1 MFTHILIPTDFSPA
15 TWKAVEMALN
25 LSDHYNC
32 EISILHIY
40 PATLQS
46 SDGRGGKDLIPK
58 LKNVE
63 EHMIKLSDDLKADR
77 KTKINNL
84 VVSGNIEKQL
94 MKFANQHAYD
104 LVIIGV
110 NSTGD
115 DNSPGSHTT
124 KLIEQS
130 STPVL
135 VIPNNYSLDV

>member
-1 MFTHILIPTDFSPA
+1 M
-15 TWKAVEMALN
+15 N
-25 LSDHYNC
+25 LSDHYGC

-40 PATLQS
+40 PVAAKS
-46 SDGRGGKDLIPK
+46 SIGRGGEELISK
-58 LKNVE
+58 LKKVE

-94 MKFANQHAYD
+94 MEFVNQHTYD
-104 LVIIGV
+104 LVIVGV

-115 DNSPGSHTT
+115 DNSPGSHTA

-135 VIPNNYSLDV
+135 VIPNNYSLDA